1 MTDPVSVPD
10 PDQRGRTEIHQT
22 VLRKVAEYAA
32 DQTPGTLRHERR
44 VAGVGMG
51 SSGASAK
58 VTDGPDGV
66 VDVRLE
72 LTVAYPT
79 PVRRT
84 VDAVRARVSEELTRI
99 TGRRVRNLAVT
110 VSGLRGAD
118 DGTGPGARVQ

>member
-10 PDQRGRTEIHQT
+10 PDERGRTEIHPS
-22 VLRKVAEYAA
+22 VLRKVAEHAA
-32 DQTPGTLRHERR
+32 DGTPGTLRHERR

-51 SSGASAK
+51 SSGASAE

-72 LTVAYPT
+72 LTLQYPA

-84 VDAVRARVSEELTRI
+84 VDAVRARVAEELTRI

-118 DGTGPGARVQ
+118 DGAGARVQ